1 MVSLDKVEKME
12 DEKILDFE
20 KVKNERTFFLEK
32 MKNERNIDFETM
44 WRNKPK
50 ITRPA
55 NITKLIGKQY

>member
-1 MVSLDKVEKME
+1 ME

-55 NITKLIGKQY
+55 NITKLKGKQY

>member
-1 MVSLDKVEKME
+1 ME
-12 DEKILDFE
+12 DEKILDF
-20 KVKNERTFFLEK
+20 EK

-55 NITKLIGKQY
+55 NITKLKGKQY